1 MEKIRKLINVIK
13 QNDMTDKTEIVL
25 SSVIFRDDQDL
36 EDEINDRNKKMR
48 IYVKG
53 KVCILQITVI

>member
-1 MEKIRKLINVIK
+1 MEKIRKLINAIK

-36 EDEINDRNKKMR
+36 EDEINDRNKK
-48 IYVKG
+48 
-53 KVCILQITVI
+53 

>member
-1 MEKIRKLINVIK
+1 MEKIRKLINATK

-36 EDEINDRNKKMR
+36 EDEINDRNKK
-48 IYVKG
+48 
-53 KVCILQITVI
+53 

>member
-1 MEKIRKLINVIK
+1 MEKIRKLINAIK